1 MLQFDA
7 NAHAD
12 ANVDARVNGPL
23 LLCWEGV
30 SVGQCEH
37 GFSIIMNPVFPQCEH
52 GFRTFLVTLY
62 VSPAQLM
69 CMTLE
74 TPCRR

>member
-23 LLCWEGV
+23 VLRL
-30 SVGQCEH
+30 
-37 GFSIIMNPVFPQCEH
+37 IMSNMATSNITHLDLDEQDFPQHKVEKYH
-52 GFRTFLVTLY
+52 W
-62 VSPAQLM
+62 
-69 CMTLE
+69 
-74 TPCRR
+74 